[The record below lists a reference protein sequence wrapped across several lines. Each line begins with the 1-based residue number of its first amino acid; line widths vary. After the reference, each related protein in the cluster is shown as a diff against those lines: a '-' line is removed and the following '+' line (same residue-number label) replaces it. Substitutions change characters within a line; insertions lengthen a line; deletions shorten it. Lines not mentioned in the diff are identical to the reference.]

1 MATSFD
7 CRKDIRETIGTL
19 KAINNDDW
27 EEQYVISVT
36 ADGMDYDI
44 PIYLSEESASLEEP
58 PFPFIDLNIM
68 NVTYEP
74 HDVGALTRKME
85 SFIDVGFWFTANDEY
100 DPSTFGK
107 AVMDEL
113 QDVIRTQQESCNFQ
127 AHFVNVR
134 SVKLRRDG
142 SGKQAIYH
150 YVIEIYAIYYSL

>member
-1 MATSFD
+1 MANSFD
-7 CRKDIRETIGTL
+7 PREDIRETVGTS
-19 KAINNDDW
+19 KAINPDSW
-27 EEQYVISVT
+27 GEQYVLSVT

-44 PIYLSEESASLEEP
+44 PIYLAEDSSSLEEP

-85 SFIDVGFWFTANDEY
+85 AYIDVGFWFTANDEY

-107 AVMDEL
+107 TVMDEL

-127 AHFVNVR
+127 AHFINVR

-150 YVIEIYAIYYSL
+150 YVIEIYAIYYDL

>member
-44 PIYLSEESASLEEP
+44 PIYLAEESASLEEP

-68 NVTYEP
+68 NVTYDP
-74 HDVGALTRKME
+74 H
-85 SFIDVGFWFTANDEY
+85 
-100 DPSTFGK
+100 
-107 AVMDEL
+107 
-113 QDVIRTQQESCNFQ
+113 
-127 AHFVNVR
+127 VR

-150 YVIEIYAIYYSL
+150 YVIEIYAIYYDL